1 VLSRRRADVEYE
13 AALDEAAE
21 EWRRVRIW
29 IEFGRVR
36 RFVVQY
42 ETTIDE
48 RRVPVVRFDTAH
60 GHAHRD
66 QMFQDREPIKTPLG
80 DYLSL
85 DEALQIADD
94 DVQRHWQTYRSQFMR
109 NQP

>member
-1 VLSRRRADVEYE
+1 MSSLLPADVEYE
-13 AALDEAAE
+13 AAQG
-21 EWRRVRIW
+21 WWRVRIW
-29 IEFGRVR
+29 IETGRVR
-36 RFVVQY
+36 RFVVQN

-66 QMFQDREPIKTPLG
+66 QMFRNREPIKTHLG
-80 DYLSL
+80 DYPSL

-94 DVQRHWQTYRSQFMR
+94 DVQRHWQTYRRQFMR
-109 NQP
+109 NQL